1 MGTQTPGS
9 RFVRREILLFV
20 IAAAAS
26 FAFLNHDNL
35 YLQGRFRLIIDR
47 IEPYLLVTAVAY
59 LFLRAAVIAIELRP
73 PRVHAELVRCPE
85 CGQWIDDRSAA
96 GLAAHSE
103 AESARKVAPKVAPKV
118 TPMTAVTLAALRKAV
133 EATHSLTPAPETEE
147 GLPAPSEGTAPR
159 IAGRDLVKA
168 LSDTDFLE
176 RIGHAPR
183 PPEDRRFKR

>member
-1 MGTQTPGS
+1 VGTQTRES

-47 IEPYLLVTAVAY
+47 IEPYLLVTAVSY
-59 LFLRAAVIAIELRP
+59 LFLRVVVLAIELRP

-96 GLAAHSE
+96 GRAAHSK
-103 AESARKVAPKVAPKV
+103 AESAPKPTPKVVVPHV
-118 TPMTAVTLAALRKAV
+118 TLRKAV
-133 EATHSLTPAPETEE
+133 EAARSMTPVSDDQET
-147 GLPAPSEGTAPR
+147 ASAQSESTVQNVG
-159 IAGRDLVKA
+159 GRELVKA
-168 LSDTDFLE
+168 LSNPGFLE
-176 RIGHAPR
+176 RMRHAP
-183 PPEDRRFKR
+183 PSPEDRRFRR

>member
-1 MGTQTPGS
+1 VGTQTSGS
-9 RFVRREILLFV
+9 RFVRREILLFI

-47 IEPYLLVTAVAY
+47 IEPYLLVTAVTY

-85 CGQWIDDRSAA
+85 CGQWIDDRSATDR
-96 GLAAHSE
+96 AAHSK
-103 AESARKVAPKVAPKV
+103 AESARKVAPKV

-133 EATHSLTPAPETEE
+133 EAAHSLTPAPETEE
-147 GLPAPSEGTAPR
+147 ALPAPSERTAPK

-168 LSDTDFLE
+168 LSDPDFLE
-176 RIGHAPR
+176 RMGHAP
-183 PPEDRRFKR
+183 PHPEDRRFKR